1 MTNYEKR
8 IDVRKKWLAE
18 EANIIEG
25 ITYEQCGDYLY
36 PALKFPKEENYAVGI
51 WGIRHGQYLKKHK
64 KVMYYNMLTSGS
76 LNGYLAEI
84 SEQADDMKEKL
95 IDKMKSAENITEEL
109 KAKDMMAWVQAM
121 NSIRNRAEEIVY
133 REIIYK

>member
-1 MTNYEKR
+1 
-8 IDVRKKWLAE
+8 
-18 EANIIEG
+18 
-25 ITYEQCGDYLY
+25 
-36 PALKFPKEENYAVGI
+36 
-51 WGIRHGQYLKKHK
+51 
-64 KVMYYNMLTSGS
+64 MLTSGS

>member
-1 MTNYEKR
+1 M
-8 IDVRKKWLAE
+8 
-18 EANIIEG
+18 
-25 ITYEQCGDYLY
+25 
-36 PALKFPKEENYAVGI
+36 KFPEEENYAVGI

-95 IDKMKSAENITEEL
+95 IDKMKEAENITEEL
-109 KAKDMMAWVQAM
+109 KAKDMMAWVRAM
-121 NSIRNRAEEIVY
+121 NNISNRADETICI
-133 REIIYK
+133 EIICK

>member
-25 ITYEQCGDYLY
+25 STDEQCGDYLY
-36 PALKFPKEENYAVGI
+36 PALKFPEEENYAVGI

-76 LNGYLAEI
+76 LNRYLAEI

-95 IDKMKSAENITEEL
+95 IDKMKAAENITEEL

>member
-36 PALKFPKEENYAVGI
+36 PALKFPEEENYAVGI
-51 WGIRHGQYLKKHK
+51 WGTRHGQYLKKHK

-76 LNGYLAEI
+76 LNRYLAEI

-95 IDKMKSAENITEEL
+95 IDKMKAAENITEEL

>member
-1 MTNYEKR
+1 M
-8 IDVRKKWLAE
+8 
-18 EANIIEG
+18 
-25 ITYEQCGDYLY
+25 
-36 PALKFPKEENYAVGI
+36 KFPEEENYAVGI

-84 SEQADDMKEKL
+84 SEQADAMKEKL
-95 IDKMKSAENITEEL
+95 IDKMKEAENITEEF

-121 NSIRNRAEEIVY
+121 NSIRNRTEEIVY

>member
-36 PALKFPKEENYAVGI
+36 PALKFPEEENYAVGI
-51 WGIRHGQYLKKHK
+51 WGIRHGQCLKMHK

-76 LNGYLAEI
+76 LNGNLAEI
-84 SEQADDMKEKL
+84 SKQADAMKEKL
-95 IDKMKSAENITEEL
+95 IDKMKEAENITEEL